1 MRYQIL
7 TVVVCDAMMIVT
19 SAMEEHT
26 ATSYR
31 VEETKIQTADS
42 SEMDPV

>member
-1 MRYQIL
+1 
-7 TVVVCDAMMIVT
+7 MIVT

-26 ATSYR
+26 ATNFR
-31 VEETKIQTADS
+31 VEEIKMQVTDS